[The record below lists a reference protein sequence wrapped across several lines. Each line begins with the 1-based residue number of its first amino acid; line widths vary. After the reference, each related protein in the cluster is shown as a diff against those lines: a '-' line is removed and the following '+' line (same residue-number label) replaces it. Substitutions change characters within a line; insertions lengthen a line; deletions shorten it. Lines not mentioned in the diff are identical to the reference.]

1 MGFLTLG
8 GNHLSG
14 NYNFF
19 MMKKVINILLAS
31 LVLVFVSCSETID
44 KPKNLVSKNTMAEVV
59 ADLALGDQMSY
70 LNETGS
76 MEQNTIFIFKKH
88 KISSKDFM
96 ESYKYYLSKPNEM
109 ESIYAD
115 AQDIVATKDPEAKA
129 YIEKKLNQTTEQPT
143 MAR

>member
-1 MGFLTLG
+1 
-8 GNHLSG
+8 
-14 NYNFF
+14 
-19 MMKKVINILLAS
+19 
-31 LVLVFVSCSETID
+31 
-44 KPKNLVSKNTMAEVV
+44 MAEVV